1 MTFAI
6 IAILA
11 GILFLVLEVFL
22 PSAGLLLILSLF
34 SIGAGVVLIFFT
46 PESEGGG
53 TRTGIFAIVALLVML
68 PVVGGALFYWWP
80 HTPMGK
86 AVFLQEPTEEEA
98 SVVTEAQHA
107 FEELQGRIGRTV
119 TLHQPSGATELLGKR
134 YDSITEGVF
143 VDAGQYVKVI
153 AVNGSQLVVR
163 LVSPNE
169 LNDLPSD
176 LNA

>member
-1 MTFAI
+1 MTWAI
-6 IAILA
+6 AAILL
-11 GILFLVLEVFL
+11 GILFLGLEVFL
-22 PSAGLLLILSLF
+22 PSGGLLMILSLF
-34 SIGAGVVLIFFT
+34 FVGSGVVLIFFT

-53 TRTGIFAIVALLVML
+53 TTTGIISIVGLLVLL
-68 PVVGGALFYWWP
+68 PVIGGVLFYYWP
-80 HTPMGK
+80 YTPMGK